1 MEVLDHSVLHNYGV
15 ITLANGGDFKNF
27 STISN
32 TTTGQIEVTGGTL
45 NVKVDIANSGLV
57 TVDLGATLKLDHA
70 TIAGGTV
77 TNNAYGIIDLAGA
90 AGQTKSTLGNSGP
103 IHSRRTG
110 NA

>member
-45 NVKVDIANSGLV
+45 NVQVDIANSGLV
-57 TVDLGATLKLDHA
+57 TVDSGATLKLDHA

-77 TNNAYGIIDLAGA
+77 TNNANGIIDLARA
-90 AGQTKSTLGNSGP
+90 AGQKNRARGNP
-103 IHSRRTG
+103 AQIHIDDT
-110 NA
+110 